1 MIFVTMGDQNRLDL
15 VSVLNQI
22 AEIGDDDVNPRHGFI
37 RKCHACINYD
47 NFVVVTKDS
56 HVLSDFP

>member
-1 MIFVTMGDQNRLDL
+1 MGDQNRLDL

-22 AEIGDDDVNPRHGFI
+22 AEIGDDDVNSRHGFI

-47 NFVVVTKDS
+47 NFVAVTEDS